1 MFLKK
6 ALVKTVINQG
16 ESICELS
23 TENEKLK
30 DFKENVV
37 RLIEE
42 ADRKQENYFITFEKI
57 KELV

>member
-6 ALVKTVINQG
+6 ELVKTVINQG
-16 ESICELS
+16 KSICELS
-23 TENEKLK
+23 TENKKLK